1 MPTASIA
8 ASNLYRRLDLI
19 YKRVQPVLADAS
31 HTGRIVIQGLSQMEK
46 SISRET
52 HSDEFSDPTT
62 AKPEGSQLGI
72 VIRVPTEV
80 DKEALA
86 SHFLEMQT
94 YYGAPVP
101 YAVAARA
108 AVLACK
114 PPMQTFDPRVLIAVD
129 GNTILGSLVMNVT
142 FPASELSMSLYIR
155 DLYVAKAARRRG
167 VGRMLV
173 KAGTHLAVTEGFSA
187 VEWTT
192 DSTNKAARQLYQ
204 SCGARQLD
212 RTYFKERRG
221 VDRPVAM
228 ERRRSRAK
236 PE

>member
-1 MPTASIA
+1 MENSASRDTHPDKFPDPMA
-8 ASNLYRRLDLI
+8 AKEES
-19 YKRVQPVLADAS
+19 
-31 HTGRIVIQGLSQMEK
+31 SQ
-46 SISRET
+46 S
-52 HSDEFSDPTT
+52 
-62 AKPEGSQLGI
+62 GI
-72 VIRVPTEV
+72 VVRAPTEV

-94 YYGAPVP
+94 HYEAPVP

-108 AVLACK
+108 AVLACR
-114 PPMQTFDPRVLIAVD
+114 PVRELFDPRVLIAVD

-173 KAGTHLAVTEGFSA
+173 KVGTHLAVTEGFSA

-192 DSTNKAARQLYQ
+192 DSTNKAARQLYE
-204 SCGARQLD
+204 SCGARQID

-228 ERRRSRAK
+228 ERRRSRAR